1 MGAFDNNIFAD
12 FGSKVGTSTPRGYD
26 IRLSDYLP
34 ASPKGLAFNA
44 AQTSSWGP
52 RVANSAALP
61 ANSTSNATIASD
73 TSLFNN
79 GRTYGVNSVS
89 HRIAGNSAVREV
101 NNNGGQE
108 SSTLGDIW
116 NGVKSMGKSFG
127 KKYDKATLGE
137 TLKGVSDIGG
147 LGLGYMSY
155 LASRTALAN
164 QNRINNENLVMA
176 KDQLYGAV
184 DDTTGKRSKYTIN
197 QQVANSLKA
206 GFR

>member
-1 MGAFDNNIFAD
+1 MSNPI
-12 FGSKVGTSTPRGYD
+12 
-26 IRLSDYLP
+26 
-34 ASPKGLAFNA
+34 GLAERA
-44 AQTSSWGP
+44 SGT
-52 RVANSAALP
+52 ALL
-61 ANSTSNATIASD
+61 S
-73 TSLFNN
+73 N
-79 GRTYGVNSVS
+79 GRTYGVNSVPDFS
-89 HRIAGNSAVREV
+89 GSNSDQYSTLSALMKSAGLKPLANTSAGRASMIDKLDTARIAGNSAVLEA
-101 NNNGGQE
+101 NNNAAQE
-108 SSTLGDIW
+108 SSMLGDTW
-116 NGVKSMGKSFG
+116 NGVKSMGRSLGEKF
-127 KKYDKATLGE
+127 DNATLGE

-155 LASRTALAN
+155 LANRTALAN